1 MRILALL
8 LLISCAVGA
17 SYSENLFVKAI
28 FYGLGSF
35 TAIGV
40 FLKFSTKPDRE
51 TQVGIATK
59 IFTSIAILWS
69 ALCMCAVLAPA
80 TDYSLFSSYVLG
92 SLDGDFRLSIQLDND
107 AEYQDYAIGRIY
119 RVIAPALL
127 ATIIYA
133 VPSVW
138 LTWNVYSWRRFPVVS
153 LVLSLMF
160 LNIASGVDN
169 PDQKVMAPVKVS
181 DCKAV
186 FSTGSKSSSLER
198 ESKVVYDP
206 AKGEFDTE
214 RNWSYQ
220 PSDKNVWTMDASMFT
235 GPSCI
240 DGNQTRSGLF
250 GEACATYKLCISA
263 VKYNS
268 KGGKGDFREL
278 SYQEAKDFLTD

>member
-1 MRILALL
+1 MRILALVL
-8 LLISCAVGA
+8 LVFCAVGA
-17 SYSENLFVKAI
+17 SYAENVFIKAI

-35 TAIGV
+35 MAIGV
-40 FLKFSTKPDRE
+40 ILKFSTQANRE

-59 IFTSIAILWS
+59 IFTPIVILWS
-69 ALCMCAVLAPA
+69 ALCMAAVLVVAK
-80 TDYSLFSSYVLG
+80 DYSLFPSYVLG
-92 SLDGDFRLSIQLDND
+92 SLDGDFRLSIQLFDD
-107 AEYQDYAIGRIY
+107 AKYQDYVTGELY
-119 RVIAPALL
+119 RAIAPALL
-127 ATIIYA
+127 ATVIFA

-153 LVLSLMF
+153 LVLSFVF
-160 LNIASGVDN
+160 LNIASGLDN
-169 PDQKVMAPVKVS
+169 PDDRVMAPVKIS

-198 ESKVVYDP
+198 ESKVVYDL
-206 AKGEFDTE
+206 AKREFDTE
-214 RNWSYQ
+214 KNWSYQ